1 MHNQD
6 FIDDLDIRIGDTIKV
21 YKSGEIIPKVRCV
34 IKEKRPQDSKPFII
48 GDTCPVCNA
57 HTIRDDKADIRCSN
71 PHCPAQIERWIINF
85 VGRDAMD
92 IKGFGMMY
100 IKTLIENGYLK
111 DPADIYYLHNYRDE
125 LIAKGLI
132 GKEKNTDKLL
142 NAIEKSKHHGDCL
155 QDWEF

>member
-1 MHNQD
+1 
-6 FIDDLDIRIGDTIKV
+6 
-21 YKSGEIIPKVRCV
+21 
-34 IKEKRPQDSKPFII
+34 
-48 GDTCPVCNA
+48 
-57 HTIRDDKADIRCSN
+57 
-71 PHCPAQIERWIINF
+71 
-85 VGRDAMD
+85 MD

-142 NAIEKSKHHGDCL
+142 NAIEKVSKMHHGDCL
-155 QDWEF
+155 QDWAF